1 MIDQR
6 PAATSERHRRRIV
19 EAAFKLLTEQGRD
32 AVSTRSVSAA
42 AGVQAPVIYRLFGD
56 KNGLLDAV
64 AAYGFAAHLG
74 QKKTLKPSDD
84 PVGDLRAGWDLNIS
98 FALANPAL
106 YALIYGDPRP
116 GAPMAAAQE
125 GQRILRE
132 SVHRVAEAGRL
143 RVSEDLAAQM
153 VHAAGCGT
161 ALALLSQPAGQ
172 RDAALSRANREA
184 VMAAIITDG
193 ASAQTDT
200 GTVDPVTT
208 AVALR
213 AVLPRTSALTKSE
226 RALLDEWLERLA
238 EAGQKSSAGRS
249 GRRRAGC

>member
-1 MIDQR
+1 MMIDQR
-6 PAATSERHRRRIV
+6 PAATGERHRGRIV

-64 AAYGFAAHLG
+64 AAHGFAAHLA

-84 PVGDLRAGWDLNIS
+84 PVEDLRAGWDLNIS

-116 GAPMAAAQE
+116 GGPMAAAQE
-125 GQRILRE
+125 GQQILRD

-143 RVSEDLAAQM
+143 RISEDLAAQM

-161 ALALLSQPAGQ
+161 ALALLAQPAGQ
-172 RDAALSRANREA
+172 RDAALSTANREA
-184 VMAAIITDG
+184 VIAAIITDG

-213 AVLPRTSALTKSE
+213 AVLPRTSALTKRE
-226 RALLDEWLERLA
+226 RALLEEWLERLA
-238 EAGQKSSAGRS
+238 DPQE
-249 GRRRAGC
+249 RRRPM